1 MAVKQK
7 SVVGPVTPTPEVKL
21 QIILRVLQDIQTQDT
36 TQTNVYA
43 QIVAGLGKYLIVC
56 THFQLLVLIKFSTFL
71 LGLVNTFLQLQ
82 KNMLTSV

>member
-7 SVVGPVTPTPEVKL
+7 SVVGPVPPTPEVL

-43 QIVAGLGKYLIVC
+43 QIVAGLGMYFFPSACSKNVYLEQA
-56 THFQLLVLIKFSTFL
+56 FSQNALI
-71 LGLVNTFLQLQ
+71 
-82 KNMLTSV
+82 

>member
-21 QIILRVLQDIQTQDT
+21 ELILRVLQEIQTQDT

-43 QIVAGLGKYLIVC
+43 QIVAGLGMYFFPFV
-56 THFQLLVLIKFSTFL
+56 
-71 LGLVNTFLQLQ
+71 
-82 KNMLTSV
+82 